1 MPGYGWIGLGTANMK
16 NDGFP
21 GYTTEGWMLCT
32 DGRVYHNQNQ
42 ISSNGSINFNNKT
55 VSIKVDAV
63 NSEISVDGVAVKMGN
78 NLPKA
83 VYFVVSI
90 FGSRTACIEVKP

>member
-1 MPGYGWIGLGTANMK
+1 MGYGWIGLGSVNMK

-32 DGRVYHNQNQ
+32 DGRVYHNKVQT
-42 ISSNGSINFNNKT
+42 SIT
-55 VSIKVDAV
+55 HAIKFENRLVTITVDAAY
-63 NSEISVDGVAVKMGN
+63 SEISVDGVPQRMGHD
-78 NLPKA
+78 LPKE

-90 FGSRTACIEVKP
+90 YGPRAAYVEVES